1 MRQLPPL
8 RALQVFVAVGHS
20 GSIAAAAGAL
30 GISPGAVSQQIRLL
44 EATLGLPLVE
54 RSGRGIA
61 LTRWGH
67 AYLPKVAQAFA
78 QLDAAQ
84 QALERERRGGELTV
98 STLPSLASKWLA
110 PLLFTW
116 QARHPETAIRLHGAD
131 AEPRLADGAVDFRIT
146 YGDAAQMHRQAIML
160 FTDML
165 LPVCRPDL
173 AGRPFRGPAQILAYP
188 LIGIDWAPDFL
199 SPPTWADW
207 LRLAGVES
215 ATVRPTLTFTL
226 SAQAIDA
233 AIDGRGF
240 VLAQLSMVAEDLRR
254 GRLVAPSDVHLPMP
268 QPYWLAWGT
277 GTLNRESAQLFQRWL
292 IARGREIGVPAR
304 AHDGSP

>member
-8 RALQVFVAVGHS
+8 RALQVFVAVGRD
-20 GSIAAAAGAL
+20 GSIAAAAAAL

-44 EATLGLPLVE
+44 EATLGLQLLE

-78 QLDAAQ
+78 QLDEAQ
-84 QALERERRGGELTV
+84 QVLERERRGGELTV

-116 QARHPETAIRLHGAD
+116 QAQHPETAIRLHGAD

-146 YGDAAQMHRQAIML
+146 YGDAVQMHRQAIML

-173 AGRPFRGPAQILAYP
+173 AGHRLHDPAQILAYP
-188 LIGIDWAPDFL
+188 LIGIDWAPDFV

-215 ATVRPTLTFTL
+215 AAARPTMAFTL

-240 VLAQLSMVAEDLRR
+240 VLAQLSMVAEDMRR
-254 GRLVAPSDVHLPMP
+254 GRLVAPFDLRLTMP

-277 GTLNRESAQLFQRWL
+277 GTLNRELAQQLQRWL
-292 IARGREIGVPAR
+292 IARGREIGIPTR
-304 AHDGSP
+304 ADDG